1 MFNSTLVYEMSI
13 LKKYA
18 EPLLHEI
25 KKDSPAYIEAKRL
38 LSFLQYFISVEDED
52 IIPKNSIIKEFIG
65 GSCFE

>member
-18 EPLLHEI
+18 EPLLLDI

-38 LSFLQYFISVEDED
+38 LSCLQYFISVENED